1 MQIRLE
7 WTCRECEQD
16 QEIVTDTSNYGD
28 WGSGTVDLH
37 CSLCGHV
44 SGQVALRY
52 RYLAQHRPSW
62 ERAG

>member
-16 QEIVTDTSNYGD
+16 QEIVTDTSNYGPSNQVELLCP
-28 WGSGTVDLH
+28 W
-37 CSLCGHV
+37 CGHV
-44 SGQVALRY
+44 SGQVALGY
-52 RYLAQHRPSW
+52 RYLDQHRPSW